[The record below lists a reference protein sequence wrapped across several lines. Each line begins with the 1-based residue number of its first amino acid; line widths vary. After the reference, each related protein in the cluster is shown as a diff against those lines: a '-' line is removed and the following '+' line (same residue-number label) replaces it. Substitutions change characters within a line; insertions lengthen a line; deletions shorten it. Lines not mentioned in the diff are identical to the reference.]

1 MKRDFVFTFSTGQF
15 LRANEFVPCFNPSVA
30 TTHSMKLQCSCGAR
44 FEFAVTPDMARNP
57 GRFVCA
63 SCGLDS
69 SDFINELI
77 RKELAEQ
84 AAAGAGEI
92 AEPSVNTAPR
102 LRVSPASAPPS
113 PVAPPPVTAAEA
125 PLPVCS
131 KHPRQQTT
139 ERCVVCGKPI
149 CPQCLELFGYVCS
162 VRCQTRA
169 ANQGTEIPAY
179 AGQRFMVE
187 ADRWRKVGK
196 IAAALGAVVAVL
208 VGVWI
213 WYAWF
218 GSVPRPVF
226 AVRFPEMVH
235 SGAAK
240 LAGQGQIVFLRGGSL
255 ARYDLKTQK
264 EIWSRELLDQARIE
278 RAVDREL
285 KAFAALI
292 EKANNENPDFAP
304 KMPSREKMLAEM
316 LRAAAAALELRVSG
330 QNVWVIS
337 PERLTR
343 FDWDNGKPSAEIPR
357 AAGFGRWTE
366 TTNELIF
373 TGTGD
378 AGQPTITHVKL
389 ASGEVAVEKIGTAIQ
404 PDVVATKPDQTP
416 GAGLPVGRAAA
427 NDHRALD
434 PEKVATQA
442 QNLPLAGRIAL
453 PAVLATAAN
462 QERTLAA
469 MNDQTKTKAPGASV
483 SVRHAGRQLIP
494 SPDGPV
500 ELSYRLLEEKF
511 VSRKAMKAPP
521 KKSALAGDLTITKT
535 ADVANEILNEQ
546 QRARG
551 GDEVVDDE
559 SRYQVTLHLPGA
571 TGAADWTGEVTGSP
585 SVFPLATVN
594 VLTANR
600 SVIVLDKANQKLW
613 SAALTYNLTGG
624 AGESAF
630 GAGPCVERGDWL
642 YVFDEA
648 VLTAFELQTGS
659 ARWRLP
665 SVGVV
670 GIFFDDVGNVY
681 VNTTTASP
689 DKIRYS
695 RQIDI
700 TDKTSAMIYKLDS
713 RSGKILWNTD
723 AHGFISYL
731 SGKIIYTM
739 QSYDPGDEEEGGG
752 NDLTAILR
760 KPPFFR
766 LRRIDP
772 GSGKP
777 LWEHFQ
783 ERAPLAV
790 EFDGNTIELVFRK
803 EVQVLRYL
811 SW

>member
-1 MKRDFVFTFSTGQF
+1 
-15 LRANEFVPCFNPSVA
+15 
-30 TTHSMKLQCSCGAR
+30 MKLQCPCGAR
-44 FEFAVTPDMARNP
+44 FEFAVTPDMARHP

-69 SDFINELI
+69 SDFINELV

-84 AAAGAGEI
+84 AAAGASEI
-92 AEPSVNTAPR
+92 VEPSLTAAPR
-102 LRVSPASAPPS
+102 LRVAHMTASSSASAPAPA
-113 PVAPPPVTAAEA
+113 VAPDA
-125 PLPVCS
+125 PMPICA

-149 CPQCLELFGYVCS
+149 CPQCMELFGYVCS
-162 VRCQTRA
+162 VGCQTRA
-169 ANQGTEIPAY
+169 ANQGTEVPAY

-187 ADRWRKVGK
+187 ADRWRRVGK
-196 IAAALGAVVAVL
+196 ISAVLGVLVVAL
-208 VGVWI
+208 LGVWI

-226 AVRFPEMVH
+226 AVRFPELVH
-235 SGAAK
+235 AGAAK

-285 KAFAALI
+285 KAFAAII

-304 KMPSREKMLAEM
+304 KMPSREKMLAGM

-337 PERLTR
+337 PEKLTR
-343 FDWDNGKPSAEIPR
+343 FDWDNGKPASEIPR
-357 AAGFGRWTE
+357 AQGFGRWTE

-378 AGQPTITHVKL
+378 GGQPTITHVKL
-389 ASGEVAVEKIGTAIQ
+389 ASGEVATEKNGAAIQ
-404 PDVVATKPDQTP
+404 PDVVATKPDKTP

-427 NDHRALD
+427 DNRSALD
-434 PEKVATQA
+434 PEKVAAQA

-469 MNDQTKTKAPGASV
+469 MNDQPKTKSSGASAPA
-483 SVRHAGRQLIP
+483 RHDGRQLIP

-500 ELSYRLLEEKF
+500 ELSYRMLEEKF
-511 VSRKAMKAPP
+511 VARKAMKALP
-521 KKSALAGDLTITKT
+521 KKSSLDGDLTVTKT

-571 TGAADWTGEVTGSP
+571 TGAADWTGEVIGPP

-600 SVIVLDKANQKLW
+600 SVIVLNKANQKLW
-613 SAALTYNLTGG
+613 SAALTYNVTGG

-630 GAGPCVERGDWL
+630 GAGPCVERGDTL

-648 VLTAFELQTGS
+648 VLTAFELKTGS

-670 GIFFDDVGNVY
+670 GIFFDDAGRLY

-700 TDKTSAMIYKLDS
+700 TDKTSAMIYKLDP

-772 GSGKP
+772 GSGKRM
-777 LWEHFQ
+777 WEHFQ

-790 EFDGNTIELVFRK
+790 EFNGNSIELVFRK

-811 SW
+811 AW

>member
-1 MKRDFVFTFSTGQF
+1 
-15 LRANEFVPCFNPSVA
+15 
-30 TTHSMKLQCSCGAR
+30 MKLQCPCGAR
-44 FEFAVTPDMARNP
+44 FEFAVTPDMARHP

-69 SDFINELI
+69 SDFINELV

-84 AAAGAGEI
+84 AAAGASEI
-92 AEPSVNTAPR
+92 AAPSLTAAPR
-102 LRVSPASAPPS
+102 LRVAHSSAPASPA
-113 PVAPPPVTAAEA
+113 APPPVAPAAA

-149 CPQCLELFGYVCS
+149 CPQCMELFGYICS
-162 VRCQTRA
+162 VACQTRA
-169 ANQGTEIPAY
+169 ANQGTEVPAY

-187 ADRWRKVGK
+187 ADRWRRVGK
-196 IAAALGAVVAVL
+196 ISAGLGVLVVAL
-208 VGVWI
+208 LGVWI

-226 AVRFPEMVH
+226 AVRFPELVH

-264 EIWSRELLDQARIE
+264 EIWSRELIDQARIE

-285 KAFAALI
+285 KAFAAII

-304 KMPSREKMLAEM
+304 KMPSREKMLAGT

-337 PERLTR
+337 PEKLTR
-343 FDWDNGKPSAEIPR
+343 FDWDNGKPASEIPR
-357 AAGFGRWTE
+357 AEGFGRWTE

-389 ASGEVAVEKIGTAIQ
+389 ASSEVATEKISAAIQ
-404 PDVVATKPDQTP
+404 PDVVVAKTENSP

-427 NDHRALD
+427 NNHSALD
-434 PEKVATQA
+434 PEKVAAQA

-469 MNDQTKTKAPGASV
+469 MNDQPKTKSSGASAPA
-483 SVRHAGRQLIP
+483 RHAGRQLIP

-500 ELSYRLLEEKF
+500 ELSYRMLEEKF

-521 KKSALAGDLTITKT
+521 KKSSLDGDLTVTKT

-571 TGAADWTGEVTGSP
+571 TGVADWTGEVIGPP

-594 VLTANR
+594 VLTANH
-600 SVIVLDKANQKLW
+600 SVMVLDKANQKLW
-613 SAALTYNLTGG
+613 SAALTYNVTGG
-624 AGESAF
+624 AGESVF
-630 GAGPCVERGDWL
+630 GAGPCVERGDTL

-648 VLTAFELQTGS
+648 VLTAFELKTGS

-670 GIFFDDVGNVY
+670 GIFFDDAGMLY

-700 TDKTSAMIYKLDS
+700 TDKTSAMIYKLDP

-731 SGKIIYTM
+731 SRKFIYAM
-739 QSYDPGDEEEGGG
+739 QTYDPGDEEEGGG

-772 GSGKP
+772 GSGKR

-790 EFDGNTIELVFRK
+790 EFNGNSIELVFRK

-811 SW
+811 AW

>member
-1 MKRDFVFTFSTGQF
+1 
-15 LRANEFVPCFNPSVA
+15 
-30 TTHSMKLQCSCGAR
+30 MKLQCPCGAR
-44 FEFAVTPDMARNP
+44 FEFAVTPEMARHP
-57 GRFVCA
+57 ARFVCA

-69 SDFINELI
+69 SGFINELI

-84 AAAGAGEI
+84 AAAGASEI
-92 AEPSVNTAPR
+92 AEPSVTTAPR
-102 LRVSPASAPPS
+102 LRVAHTAAAAASAPP
-113 PVAPPPVTAAEA
+113 PAPASEAAPA

-139 ERCVVCGKPI
+139 ERCAVCGKPI
-149 CPQCLELFGYVCS
+149 CPQCMELFGYVCS
-162 VRCQTRA
+162 VLCQTRA
-169 ANQGTEIPAY
+169 ADRGTEIPAY

-187 ADRWRKVGK
+187 ADCWRKVGK
-196 IAAALGAVVAVL
+196 IAAALGTVVAVL
-208 VGVWI
+208 LGVWI

-218 GSVPRPVF
+218 GSRPRPVF

-235 SGAAK
+235 SGAVK
-240 LAGQGQIVFLRGGSL
+240 LAGPGQVVFLRGGSL

-264 EIWSRELLDQARIE
+264 EIWSRELIDQARIE
-278 RAVDREL
+278 RGVDREL
-285 KAFAALI
+285 KAFAAII
-292 EKANNENPDFAP
+292 EKANADNPDFAP

-316 LRAAAAALELRVSG
+316 LRSAAAALELRVRG

-337 PERLTR
+337 PEKLTR
-343 FDWDNGKPSAEIPR
+343 FDWDNGKPASEIPR
-357 AAGFGRWTE
+357 AEGFGRWTE
-366 TTNELIF
+366 TTNELVF

-378 AGQPTITHVKL
+378 AGQPMITRVKL
-389 ASGEVAVEKIGTAIQ
+389 ATGEVATEKIGGAIL
-404 PDVVATKPDQTP
+404 PDVVVAKTEHAP

-427 NDHRALD
+427 SDHSALD
-434 PEKVATQA
+434 PEKVAAQA

-469 MNDQTKTKAPGASV
+469 MNDQPKMKSPGASAPM
-483 SVRHAGRQLIP
+483 RHDWRQLIP

-500 ELSYRLLEEKF
+500 ALSYRMLEEKF

-521 KKSALAGDLTITKT
+521 KKSALDGDLTVTKT

-551 GDEVVDDE
+551 GDSAVDDE
-559 SRYQVTLHLPGA
+559 SRYQVTLHLPNA
-571 TGAADWTGEVTGSP
+571 TGVTDWTGEVTGPP

-594 VLTANR
+594 ILTANR

-613 SAALTYNLTGG
+613 SAALTYNVTGS
-624 AGESAF
+624 AEESAF
-630 GAGPCVERGDWL
+630 GAGPCVERGDTL

-648 VLTAFELQTGS
+648 VLTAFELKSGT

-670 GIFFDDVGNVY
+670 GIFFDDTGKLY

-700 TDKTSAMIYKLDS
+700 TDKTSAMIYKLDP
-713 RSGKILWNTD
+713 RSGKVLWNTD

-731 SGKIIYTM
+731 SGKFIYAM

-772 GSGKP
+772 GSGKR

-790 EFDGNTIELVFRK
+790 EFNDNSIELVFRK

-811 SW
+811 AW